1 MFRTIL
7 FTQWT
12 WARNLLLVGTL
23 AAFAIPVLSAH
34 SGDLASVDSFTVRDY
49 LLTLQGIGVAYPVL
63 AGVLGLVLALT
74 AWGPDHRGRHVYAL
88 TLPLPRWQYA
98 LLRFTAGLVLL
109 ALPVFALWFS
119 ALIAAATVKLPVG
132 LSTYPTALA
141 LRFALACLVAYA
153 AFSAVSAGTSRTAAY
168 ILSALAILLIAQLVL
183 SLTASEIDILSPT
196 LGAVFV
202 WPGPLA
208 VFSGRWMLI
217 DV

>member
-1 MFRTIL
+1 VFRTML

-12 WARNLLLVGTL
+12 WARNPLLVGTL
-23 AAFAIPVLSAH
+23 AAFAIPVISVH
-34 SGDLASVDSFTVRDY
+34 TGDLASVDGFTVRTY
-49 LLTLQGIGVAYPVL
+49 LETLQTVGIAYPIL

-98 LLRFTAGLVLL
+98 LLRYTAGLTLL
-109 ALPVFALWFS
+109 ALPVIALWVA
-119 ALIAAATVKLPVG
+119 ALVASATVRLPVG

-141 LRFALACLVAYA
+141 TRFALAAVVAYS
-153 AFSAVSAGTSRTAAY
+153 AFSAISAGTSRTAAY
-168 ILSALAILLIAQLVL
+168 ILGALMVLLVFQLT
-183 SLTASEIDILSPT
+183 LTLADTGVDVVSPT
-196 LGAVFV
+196 FEAIFI

-208 VFSGRWMLI
+208 VFSGRWMLV

>member
-12 WARNLLLVGTL
+12 WARSLLLVCAL
-23 AAFAIPVLSAH
+23 AAFAIPIVSVH
-34 SGDLASVDSFTVRDY
+34 SGDLSGVDGYTVRTY
-49 LLTLQGIGVAYPVL
+49 LISLQGMGVAYPIL
-63 AGVLGLVLALT
+63 AGIIGLVLAVT

-98 LLRFTAGLVLL
+98 LLRFGAGLVLL
-109 ALPVFALWFS
+109 AVPVIALWIS
-119 ALIAAATVKLPVG
+119 ALIASATAKLPLG
-132 LSTYPTALA
+132 LSTYPTGLA
-141 LRFALACLVAYA
+141 ARFALATLVSYA
-153 AFSAVSAGTSRTAAY
+153 TFSAVSAGTSRTAAY
-168 ILSALAILLIAQLVL
+168 ILGAIAVLLVTQLMFAFTGSEVDVIAPVL
-183 SLTASEIDILSPT
+183 NAIFI
-196 LGAVFV
+196 

>member
-12 WARNLLLVGTL
+12 WSRNLVLVGTL
-23 AAFAIPVLSAH
+23 AAFAIPLISVK
-34 SGDLASVDSFTVRDY
+34 SGDLASVDGFAVRTY
-49 LLTLQGIGVAYPVL
+49 LSMLEGMGVAYPIL
-63 AGVLGLVLALT
+63 AGVLGLVLALS

-98 LLRFTAGLVLL
+98 LLRFTAGLALL
-109 ALPVFALWFS
+109 ALPVAALWVS
-119 ALIAAATVKLPVG
+119 ALIAAASVKLPVG
-132 LSTYPTALA
+132 LTTYPTALA
-141 LRFALACLVAYA
+141 VRFALAAFVAYA

-168 ILSALAILLIAQLVL
+168 VLGAIAVLLIAQMVFTFT
-183 SLTASEIDILSPT
+183 STDVDVVSPVFN
-196 LGAVFV
+196 AVFI

>member
-7 FTQWT
+7 FMQWT

-23 AAFAIPVLSAH
+23 AAFAIPVVSAH
-34 SGDLASVDSFTVRDY
+34 TGDLTSVAGFTVRTY
-49 LLTLQGIGVAYPVL
+49 LENLQTIGTAYPIL
-63 AGVLGLVLALT
+63 AGVLGLLLAMT

-88 TLPLPRWQYA
+88 TLPLPRWKYA
-98 LLRFTAGLVLL
+98 LLRYAAGLTLL
-109 ALPVFALWFS
+109 ALPVLALWIA
-119 ALIAAATVKLPVG
+119 ALIASAGVRLPVG

-141 LRFALACLVAYA
+141 TRFALAAVVAYS
-153 AFSAVSAGTSRTAAY
+153 AFSAISAGTSRTAAY
-168 ILSALAILLIAQLVL
+168 LLGALVILLVAQLTL
-183 SLTASEIDILSPT
+183 SLANTGLDVVSP
-196 LGAVFV
+196 AFDAIFI

>member
-7 FTQWT
+7 FAQWT

-23 AAFAIPVLSAH
+23 AAFAIPILSVH

-49 LLTLQGIGVAYPVL
+49 LLMLQGIGVVYPVL

-74 AWGPDHRGRHVYAL
+74 AWGADHRGRHVYAL

-109 ALPVFALWFS
+109 ALPVFALWLS
-119 ALIAAATVKLPVG
+119 ALIAAATVTLPVG

-141 LRFALACLVAYA
+141 LRFALACLVAYSV
-153 AFSAVSAGTSRTAAY
+153 FSAVSAGTSKTAAY
-168 ILSALAILLIAQLVL
+168 ILSVLAIILIAQLVL
-183 SLTASEIDILSPT
+183 SLTASEVDVLSPT

-202 WPGPLA
+202 WPGPFA

>member
-12 WARNLLLVGTL
+12 WARSLLLVCTL
-23 AAFAIPVLSAH
+23 AAFAIPVISVH
-34 SGDLASVDSFTVRDY
+34 SGDLSGVDSYTVRTY
-49 LLTLQGIGVAYPVL
+49 LISLQGMGVAYPVL
-63 AGVLGLVLALT
+63 AGIVGLVLAVT

-98 LLRFTAGLVLL
+98 LLRFGAGLVLL
-109 ALPVFALWFS
+109 ALPVVALWIS
-119 ALIAAATVKLPVG
+119 ALIASATARLPVG
-132 LSTYPTALA
+132 LTTYPTGLA
-141 LRFALACLVAYA
+141 ARFALAAVVSYA
-153 AFSAVSAGTSRTAAY
+153 VFSAVSAGTSRTAAY
-168 ILSALAILLIAQLVL
+168 ILGAIAVLLITQLMFTFTGSDVDVITPAL
-183 SLTASEIDILSPT
+183 NAIFI
-196 LGAVFV
+196 

>member
-7 FTQWT
+7 FTQWI
-12 WARNLLLVGTL
+12 WARRLLFVGTL
-23 AAFAIPVLSAH
+23 AAFAIPIISVH
-34 SGDLASVDSFTVRDY
+34 SGDLASVDRFTVQNY
-49 LLTLQGIGVAYPVL
+49 LIMLQSVGVAYPVL

-98 LLRFTAGLVLL
+98 LLRFTAGIVLL
-109 ALPVFALWFS
+109 TIPVVALWIS
-119 ALIAAATVKLPVG
+119 ALIAAASVRLPVG
-132 LSTYPTALA
+132 LATYPTALA
-141 LRFALACLVAYA
+141 TRFALAALVAYA
-153 AFSAVSAGTSRTAAY
+153 AFSAVSAGTSRTAGY
-168 ILSALAILLIAQLVL
+168 VLGLLAVLLVGQLVL
-183 SLTASEIDILSPT
+183 SLATTGVDIVSPI
-196 LGAVFV
+196 LGAVFI

>member
-12 WARNLLLVGTL
+12 WSRNLVLVGTL
-23 AAFAIPVLSAH
+23 AAFAIPLISVGN
-34 SGDLASVDSFTVRDY
+34 GDVASVDGFTVRTF
-49 LLTLQGIGVAYPVL
+49 LLQLEGIGVAYPIL
-63 AGVLGLVLALT
+63 AGVLGLVLALS

-98 LLRFTAGLVLL
+98 LLRFTAGLTLL
-109 ALPVFALWFS
+109 ALPVAALWVS
-119 ALIAAATVKLPVG
+119 ALIAAASVKLPVG
-132 LSTYPTALA
+132 LTTYPTALA
-141 LRFALACLVAYA
+141 IRFALAAFVAYA

-168 ILSALAILLIAQLVL
+168 VLGAIAVLLVAQLVFTFT
-183 SLTASEIDILSPT
+183 STDIDVFSPVFN
-196 LGAVFV
+196 AVFI

>member
-1 MFRTIL
+1 MFRTML

-12 WARNLLLVGTL
+12 WARNPLLVGTL
-23 AAFAIPVLSAH
+23 AAFAIPVISVH
-34 SGDLASVDSFTVRDY
+34 TGDLASVDGFTVLTY
-49 LLTLQGIGVAYPVL
+49 LETLQTVGIAYPIL

-98 LLRFTAGLVLL
+98 LLRYTAGLTLL
-109 ALPVFALWFS
+109 ALPVIALWVA
-119 ALIAAATVKLPVG
+119 ALVASATVRLPVG

-141 LRFALACLVAYA
+141 TRFALAAVVAYS
-153 AFSAVSAGTSRTAAY
+153 AFSAISAGTSRTAAY
-168 ILSALAILLIAQLVL
+168 VLGALMVLLVFQLT
-183 SLTASEIDILSPT
+183 LTLADTGVDVVSPT
-196 LGAVFV
+196 FEAIFI

-208 VFSGRWMLI
+208 VFSGRWMLV